1 MQVRIAKPGFI
12 AVTIGLALLL
22 VGYAAARRL
31 SSDRGLQGTYMTAEN
46 EVVHSRV
53 DRVVSFDHDV
63 VLRSVYTNHW
73 DLDRLGFP
81 RAFPAGRISW
91 TGFLTVPEPSATEA
105 TTGPGLQRRIYAG
118 REFRGEPIEQQIVHD
133 ISFEAQ
139 HWRDKPVGAPYSIE
153 WYGQV
158 RISEAGT
165 YTFRTRSDDSSWL
178 FVDDGLVV
186 ENRYRNFPRTR
197 KGTVYLSPGLHSLRV
212 RYVDRGGRAVL
223 RVDWAGPGESD
234 RRPIPGELLV
244 HTIPEAAGY
253 RLAIDSSAPF
263 RVEIGGSVLLAW
275 QDGGSPFYFSSP
287 LEPGRHP
294 VAFELSLPEPGRKLH
309 FRPGW
314 IGPDGA
320 VSDLPPNALS
330 LTEHGC
336 RLGLLLDAGFLSL
349 LAGLA
354 LSFLLFRSWRKR
366 GRQYGLWLWGH
377 RSTAALV
384 AIILLALLLRMYQY
398 DVVPTFLE
406 TRDEFKTGWIG
417 WTLIHEGV
425 PSGWTL
431 HPDAN
436 SYVETWFG
444 ESFPIA
450 KPKLH
455 PPPLFPLLTG
465 IATTLAGVD
474 QMFGVSLSII
484 RIPAIACSVL
494 VTVLVYLLACRCYGR
509 SIALVAAL
517 LHATIPN
524 VVLSARLAKEE
535 NLLAVLAMSAIL
547 LVLSYEDTAKKSRL
561 YFSIL
566 AAGLAT
572 LTKET
577 GVYVGVVVFLLL
589 ARNRRW
595 SEIFKTVPLYLGLY
609 LLYFVYCWW
618 FAGDALSV
626 VGGIQKTT
634 AAGFGT
640 VARLLGSGRI
650 VHGEFGIGWA
660 VWLSLTLM
668 APAVRRNW
676 AIVGP
681 VVGYL
686 LVLAFSL
693 GDIGDY
699 GWFRIPLYPF
709 LCIAGAAFVVDMV
722 DRADLFRAAIFTGL
736 ALMTSLHYLVTG
748 RLLGWTWILQSVLL
762 LSLLPFAVHFVFPNS
777 KTRLLAQ
784 SAAVL
789 LVAAFVLA
797 NALIVMHFLPI
808 YLGG

>member
-1 MQVRIAKPGFI
+1 MQLGIEKPGFI
-12 AVTIGLALLL
+12 AVTIGLALLV
-22 VGYAAARRL
+22 VGYAGVRQLAC
-31 SSDRGLQGTYMTAEN
+31 DQGLQGTYMTAGN

-53 DRVVSFDHDV
+53 DRVVSFNRDV

-81 RAFPAGRISW
+81 RNFPAGRISW
-91 TGFLTVPEPSATEA
+91 TGFITVPEPAATQA
-105 TTGPGLQRRIYAG
+105 TTGRGLLRRIYAG
-118 REFRGEPIEQQIVHD
+118 PKSRGQPIEQQIVHD
-133 ISFEAQ
+133 IAFEAR
-139 HWRDKPVGAPYSIE
+139 HPRDKPVSGPYSIE
-153 WYGQV
+153 WYGQL
-158 RISEAGT
+158 RISEAGM
-165 YTFRTRSDDSSWL
+165 YTFWTRSDDGSWL
-178 FVDDGLVV
+178 FIDDGLVV
-186 ENRYRNFPRTR
+186 ENRYRHLPRWR
-197 KGTVYLSPGLHSLRV
+197 KGTVELSPGLHSLRV
-212 RYVDRGGRAVL
+212 RYVDRGGRGVL
-223 RVDWAGPGESD
+223 GVEWAGPDESD

-253 RLAIDSSAPF
+253 RLAVNSSAPF
-263 RVEIGGSVLLAW
+263 SIEVGGSVLLT
-275 QDGGSPFYFSSP
+275 GKKRGSPYHFSSP
-287 LEPGRHP
+287 LEPGRHA
-294 VAFELSLPEPGRKLH
+294 VAFELSLPKPGHDLH

-320 VSDLPPNALS
+320 VSDLPPDALS
-330 LTEHGC
+330 LTEHGF
-336 RLGLLLDAGFLSL
+336 RTGLLLDASFWSL
-349 LAGLA
+349 VAGLV
-354 LSFLLFRSWRKR
+354 LCLFLFRSWRKL
-366 GRQYGLWLWGH
+366 GRQYGRWLWGH
-377 RSTAALV
+377 RGTAALV

-398 DVVPTFLE
+398 DVAPPFLE

-417 WTLIHEGV
+417 WTLLHEGA

-431 HPDAN
+431 HPGPN
-436 SYVETWFG
+436 SHVERWFG

-465 IATTLAGVD
+465 IASTLAGVD

-484 RIPAIACSVL
+484 RLPAIACSVL
-494 VTVLVYLLACRCYGR
+494 VTFLVYLLARRYFGSR
-509 SIALVAAL
+509 TALVAAL

-535 NLLAVLAMSAIL
+535 NLLAVLAMAAIL
-547 LVLSYEDTAKKSRL
+547 LVLSFEDTGKKSRL
-561 YFSIL
+561 FFSIL
-566 AAGLAT
+566 AAGLAP

-589 ARNRRW
+589 AQNRRW
-595 SEIFKTVPLYLGLY
+595 REIFQFVPLYLGLY
-609 LLYFVYCWW
+609 LLYFGYCWW

-626 VGGIQKTT
+626 VGGIQTAS

-640 VARLLGSGRI
+640 VAKLLGTGRI
-650 VHGEFGIGWA
+650 VQREFGVGWA
-660 VWLSLTLM
+660 IWLSLSLM

-676 AIVGP
+676 AVAGP

-686 LVLAFSL
+686 LVLALSL
-693 GDIGDY
+693 GALPDY
-699 GWFRIPLYPF
+699 GWYRIPLYPF
-709 LCIAGAAFVVDMV
+709 LCIAGAAFVADMV

-736 ALMTSLHYLVTG
+736 ALMTSLQYLATG
-748 RLLGWTWILQSVLL
+748 GVWGSAEGLRWVLF
-762 LSLLPFAVHFVFPNS
+762 LSLLPFAAHFVFSNS

-797 NALIVMHFLPI
+797 NVVIVMRFLPI